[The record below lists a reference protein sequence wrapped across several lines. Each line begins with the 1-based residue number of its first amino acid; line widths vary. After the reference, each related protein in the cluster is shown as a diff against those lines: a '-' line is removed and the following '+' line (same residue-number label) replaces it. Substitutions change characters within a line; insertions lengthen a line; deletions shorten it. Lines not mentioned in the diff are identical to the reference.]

1 MLFTDFKLN
10 KTLQK
15 ALADNGFIYA
25 TPIQIKSF
33 PIIGSGRDVI
43 GIAQTGTGKTLAYL
57 LPLLR
62 DLKWAK
68 DDRPRILVIVPTRE
82 LVVQVVNEVE
92 KLTGSMSVRIR
103 GIYGGTN
110 INTQKLV
117 LMDGADLVVA
127 TPGRLIDLALC
138 GALNLKSVRKLVID
152 EVDEILNLGFRA
164 QLHNVLDLLPM
175 RRQNLLFS
183 ATMVENIE
191 RIINTFFNNPIKI
204 EVEVRG
210 TPVEKIDQKGYL
222 IPNFNSKVNLLQHLL
237 KDKEEFNKVLVFV
250 STKKL
255 VDKLFER
262 MDPTFPEEIG
272 SIHSNKAQNNRLRT
286 VESFHNGET
295 RVLVATELIAR
306 GLDIL
311 EVSHVINFD
320 MPDVP
325 ENYLHRIGRTGRADK
340 EGKSINFVK
349 ELEQPFQEAAE
360 ALMGRQVTMLPV
372 PEEVEIVNTLIPEE
386 IPKMGGDKNYLLK
399 TAHKT
404 PTGGFHEKKLKNQ
417 KVNLAHEK
425 RMARKLEKQNARS
438 RNKKK

>member
-10 KTLQK
+10 NTLQK
-15 ALADNGFIYA
+15 ALAENGFIYA

-68 DDRPRILVIVPTRE
+68 DDRPRILVVVPTRE
-82 LVVQVVNEVE
+82 LVVQVVKEVE
-92 KLTGSMSVRIR
+92 KLTSSMSVRIR
-103 GIYGGTN
+103 GLYGGTN
-110 INTQKLV
+110 INTQKRI

-127 TPGRLIDLALC
+127 TPGRLVDLALC
-138 GALNLKSVRKLVID
+138 GSLNLKSVRKLVID
-152 EVDEILNLGFRA
+152 EVDEILNLGFRP
-164 QLHNVLDLLPM
+164 QLHNILDLLPA

-191 RIINTFFNNPIKI
+191 KIIHTFFNNPIKI
-204 EVEVRG
+204 EIEARG
-210 TPVEKIDQKGYL
+210 TPVEKIQQSAYF

-237 KDKEEFNKVLVFV
+237 EDKEQLNKVLVFI

-262 MDPTFPEEIG
+262 MNPAFPEEVG
-272 SIHSNKAQNNRLRT
+272 LIHSNKAQNHRLKT
-286 VESFHNGET
+286 VEGFHNGEI
-295 RVLVATELIAR
+295 RVLLATELIAR

-320 MPDVP
+320 MPEVP
-325 ENYLHRIGRTGRADK
+325 EHYIHRIGRTGRADK
-340 EGKSINFVK
+340 EGQSINFVK
-349 ELEQPFQEAAE
+349 ESEQAFQEAAE
-360 ALMGRQVTMLPV
+360 TLMGRSITILPV
-372 PEEVEIVNTLIPEE
+372 PEAVEIVDTLIPEE
-386 IPKMGGDKNYLLK
+386 IPRMGGDKNYLQK
-399 TAHKT
+399 TSHEV

-425 RMARKLEKQNARS
+425 RMARKLEKHNARS
-438 RNKKK
+438 RKKKK